1 MASLTASE
9 AAVAQVRGR
18 RFFRWVD
25 ATTWHHAAMLT
36 LMAIM
41 LLLPDGLV
49 HIAVMFGM
57 VAIAGVAAV
66 RKRRGAS
73 GCGSAIADGL
83 AMAVLGLS
91 GMLGASAGGGHHGGA
106 THALLAPP
114 LWAVDAAVIAVWLG
128 MQLAAWRTLTDS
140 AGRRRLLIGCGLMAV
155 QILVMLI
162 WCR

>member
-25 ATTWHHAAMLT
+25 ASTWHHAAMLA
-36 LMAIM
+36 LMTVM
-41 LLLPDGLV
+41 LLFTDGLV
-49 HIAVMFGM
+49 HIAVIFGM

-66 RKRRGAS
+66 RKRRGGS

-91 GMLGASAGGGHHGGA
+91 GMLGATAGGGHHGGA

-114 LWAVDAAVIAVWLG
+114 LWAVDAAVIAVWLD
-128 MQLAAWRTLTDS
+128 MQIAAWRALSDS
-140 AGRRRLLIGCGLMAV
+140 RGRRRLLIGCMLMAA